1 MPHAKI
7 STFLAPRAWALG
19 LIGAAALSTLPAQ
32 AQAPAAAA
40 PASAASQPAGPT
52 VRPVFAVPLQAAQAL
67 LSDGKAQEAMA
78 KLDEAAAVPDRTPF
92 ENYMLA
98 RMRASAAQSLGN
110 KALVVESLEAAF
122 AVGFVDRN
130 EEARLIEALISLA
143 WDLKDH
149 ARVIRWHER
158 YVQAGGPNGSLQL
171 LSIQSQAYAGDVA
184 GAAKALRQ
192 RLDPAREP
200 SPPESHLR
208 LLLSYEQQLK
218 DPGAAAT
225 IERLALSYPRPEYWS
240 NVIFAAARSTS
251 LDDRALLEIYRLL
264 RLTGTLKAQ
273 DLAEEMAELS
283 MRVGL
288 PGEAKA
294 VLDEAQAGGVLNK
307 PTPALQKLRERVD
320 KQAASD
326 RTERR
331 NAESA
336 ALRAPDGNALANLG
350 WAALAE
356 LPPASPAADAERALG
371 LLEQGIAKGG
381 LRRANEVRLH
391 LGMAQLAAGR
401 RDAARQTLSALAEA
415 AKADPLAPAIQL
427 WSRFVSA
434 PPLMPPR

>member
-7 STFLAPRAWALG
+7 STFRAPRAWALG
-19 LIGAAALSTLPAQ
+19 LLGAAALSTLPAQ

-52 VRPVFAVPLQAAQAL
+52 VRPVFSVPLQAAQAL
-67 LSDGKAQEAMA
+67 LKDGKAQEAMA

-92 ENYMLA
+92 ENYVLA
-98 RMRASAAQSLGN
+98 RVRASAAQSLGN
-110 KALVVESLEAAF
+110 KVLVVESLETAF
-122 AVGFVDRN
+122 ATGMVDKS
-130 EEARLIEALISLA
+130 EEARLIEAVISLA

-149 ARVIRWHER
+149 ARVVRWHER
-158 YVQAGGPNGSLQL
+158 YVKAGGPNGSLQL

-184 GAAKALRQ
+184 GAAKALRE
-192 RLDPAREP
+192 RLDPAKEP
-200 SPPESHLR
+200 TPPETHLR
-208 LLLSYEQQLK
+208 LLLNYEQQVK
-218 DPGAAAT
+218 DPGAAQT
-225 IERLALSYPRPEYWS
+225 MERLAMAYPRPEYWNS
-240 NVIFAAARSTS
+240 VIFAAARSPS
-251 LDDRALLEIYRLL
+251 LDDRALLEMYRLL
-264 RLTGTLKAQ
+264 RLTGNLKLQ
-273 DLAEEMAELS
+273 DLVEEMADLS

-294 VLDEAQAGGVLNK
+294 VLDEAQAGGVLSK
-307 PTPALQKLRERVD
+307 STPALQKLRERVD

-331 NAESA
+331 AAEA
-336 ALRAPDGNALANLG
+336 AAPRAPDGNALANLG

-356 LPPASPAADAERALG
+356 LLPTPAADAAERTIG

-391 LGMAQLAAGR
+391 LGIAQLAAGR
-401 RDAARQTLSALAEA
+401 RDAARQTLAALAEA
-415 AKADPLAPAIQL
+415 TKADPLAPAIQL